1 MRSKIGRGLREEEEE
16 EEEERERK
24 RRGEEEERKIKRWLP
39 FLSMGTPQRGHGLVL
54 DLMNCSLACTHRRFS
69 ALTFR

>member
-1 MRSKIGRGLREEEEE
+1 MKRRTGRGK
-16 EEEERERK
+16 EEEERN
-24 RRGEEEERKIKRWLP
+24 RGREEERKMKRWLP
-39 FLSMGTPQRGHGLVL
+39 FFSMGTPQRGHGLVL